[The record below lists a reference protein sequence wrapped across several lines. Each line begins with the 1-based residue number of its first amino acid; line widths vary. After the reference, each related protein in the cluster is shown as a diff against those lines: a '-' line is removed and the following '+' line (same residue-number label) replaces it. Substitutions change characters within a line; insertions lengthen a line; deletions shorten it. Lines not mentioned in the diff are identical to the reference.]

1 MSVAGASSP
10 TSFAMSGN
18 DVQGTSNI
26 TVNAKNISL
35 IAASVPTDT
44 GTASVSIGG
53 HLIGTL
59 LFGVTGVS
67 LINPTLPTSIS
78 TTELKLPSYN
88 NTFDSTTTH
97 KVMVHTA
104 SDGGVELAEMSDLTN
119 EQFGLDDNT
128 ASGTMFYVEQVADT
142 VEPGD
147 PQTYHPEV
155 TKLAPGTAGQVLT
168 VGSSGLEW
176 ANGGGGGGI
185 TNPVEELL
193 VMNAG
198 FQLKDAENTWTDPY
212 DGHVYKTVTIGTQTW
227 LAENYQGHYTWAP
240 NGNAANVETYGGL
253 YFGTGITGNNLPDG
267 WHIPSRDEWN
277 TLYNYVKDQNGYTDN
292 ETVAALCDNEAGW
305 SDLTWQTNTSGMG
318 LRAAGS
324 HIAWS
329 NWFLF
334 NSAATYWTN
343 DDDMT
348 SGFKITMIFQK
359 NSRGSGGARFSGT
372 ISQNNQCGAAVR
384 LVRDSNATGDPQ
396 ILKTVTTLKKGATNN
411 TIPTSKA
418 VWTDCLRNV
427 VTTKGDM
434 VFGNSDGTQIQRLGI
449 GTAGQTLMVSSSGTP
464 YWASLYLGTFTT
476 ANRPTNAISGA
487 FGFDLTKK
495 CVVWF
500 IEGVWVDAAGAQV

>member
-1 MSVAGASSP
+1 MERIDVNGIYKHSPMNEAQINAEKNDDREIVINETQVTEAAPASSSDTDRTKFNP
-10 TSFAMSGN
+10 SYRCDTIYGKIRRNIATLETLALDGSQSTN
-18 DVQGTSNI
+18 DNLCGADLIGIDSTETYGVIQDATTVQGAI
-26 TVNAKNISL
+26 KEL
-35 IAASVPTDT
+35 DT
-44 GTASVSIGG
+44 AVSEGG
-53 HLIGTL
+53 
-59 LFGVTGVS
+59 
-67 LINPTLPTSIS
+67 
-78 TTELKLPSYN
+78 
-88 NTFDSTTTH
+88 
-97 KVMVHTA
+97 
-104 SDGGVELAEMSDLTN
+104 DL
-119 EQFGLDDNT
+119 
-128 ASGTMFYVEQVADT
+128 S
-142 VEPGD
+142 
-147 PQTYHPEV
+147 
-155 TKLAPGTAGQVLT
+155 
-168 VGSSGLEW
+168 
-176 ANGGGGGGI
+176 
-185 TNPVEELL
+185 NPVEELL
-193 VMNAG
+193 VMEKG
-198 FQLKDAENTWTDPY
+198 FQVKDAENTWTDPY

-267 WHIPSRDEWN
+267 WHIPSRAEWN

-348 SGFKITMIFQK
+348 SGFKITMVFQK